1 MAFKVCIISCGM
13 ITNAAHIPAYRQFPE
28 DYEIVAVSDINET
41 AARETAERHGIPRY
55 YTDAETMLREE
66 KPEVVSVCVPNA
78 FHKEYTMMALRH
90 GANVLCEKPL
100 AFHYSDAV
108 EMFEY
113 AKLAGKVLMACQSMR
128 FTPDRLAAKKYIEA
142 GGMDEIYYGELSR
155 IRRRGIPYWGT
166 FHMGK
171 ISGGG
176 AFVDIGVHMLDAL
189 VWLMGNPAV
198 KSVSGTTMQ
207 NHKYEIGSLVSSG
220 ALSGNVH
227 TKRPFDP
234 EEMDVEDFSCGTIT
248 FENGA
253 KVSFKVAWAANIPE
267 AADIMLVSKKAGINL
282 PSGKVLFGENGECE
296 LETEE
301 CPYDT
306 PFSGHMYLTDNLRKV
321 LKGEA
326 TPIVTPE
333 ETINV
338 TKIIELFYQSAK
350 QKMEVTC
357 SDASQA
363 QASDNS
369 ACGCDTGKESLR
381 FSW

>member
-13 ITNAAHIPAYRQFPE
+13 ITNAAHIPAYQQFSE
-28 DYEIVAVSDINET
+28 DYEIVAVSDINEIV
-41 AARETAERHGIPRY
+41 AKDTAERHGIPRY
-55 YTDAETMLREE
+55 YTNAEKMLTEE
-66 KPEVVSVCVPNA
+66 KPDVVSVCVPNA

-113 AKLAGKVLMACQSMR
+113 AKKSGKVLMACQSMR
-128 FTPDRLAAKKYIEA
+128 FTPDRLAAKKYIED
-142 GGMDEIYYGELSR
+142 GGMDKIYYGELSR

-166 FHMGK
+166 FHMKK

-198 KSVSGTTMQ
+198 KSVSGTTME
-207 NHKYEIGSLVSSG
+207 NHKYEVGSLVGSG
-220 ALSGNVH
+220 ALSGEVH

-234 EEMDVEDFSCGTIT
+234 DEMDVEDFSCGTIT

-253 KVSFKVAWAANIPE
+253 KVSFKVAWAANLPE
-267 AADIMLVSKKAGINL
+267 ASDIVLVSKKAGIDL
-282 PSGKVLFGENGECE
+282 PSGRLLFGENGEST
-296 LETEE
+296 LEMEK

-306 PFSGHMYLTDNLRKV
+306 PFFGHMYLTDNLRKV

-326 TPIVTPE
+326 APIVTPE
-333 ETINV
+333 ESINV
-338 TKIIELFYQSAK
+338 TKIIEMFYLSA
-350 QKMEVTC
+350 
-357 SDASQA
+357 A
-363 QASDNS
+363 Q
-369 ACGCDTGKESLR
+369 GKEVSAAS
-381 FSW
+381 FGE